1 MSNQSLPIVSICD
14 GVATTL
20 STDVASFF
28 GKRHDNVISAI
39 EKIIETLPPSRLLN
53 FKETEVSRESPVQK
67 GTFIK
72 SKAYRLTRD
81 GFTFLAMGFTGKKA
95 QEFKWAYI
103 DAFNA
108 MENELRGA
116 CALKITN
123 TITPAQQLL
132 IRQTVAMRAKSDA
145 RYYRE
150 IYRAIHVRFQISRY
164 DQLLQTD
171 LNECLKFIESFNI
184 DDLPKEGVVLSLD
197 QVERIL
203 DFIYYWRYLFKPE
216 LNMIYD
222 LLRSLNSPK
231 MARFAEVIN
240 NMNLPL
246 LEKTFAKQGYFVELP
261 QKYLDDYITR

>member
-1 MSNQSLPIVSICD
+1 MSNQSLPIVTICD

-28 GKRHDNVISAI
+28 GKRHSDVIRSI
-39 EKIIETLPPSRLLN
+39 ENITKSVTPDRLRNFAETVVNRENPSGG
-53 FKETEVSRESPVQK
+53 EPIQ
-67 GTFIK
+67 

-95 QEFKWAYI
+95 QEFKWSYI

-116 CALKITN
+116 YALKIAN

-171 LNECLKFIESFNI
+171 LNECLKFIENFNI